1 MTTVSFPT
9 WVEKNQV
16 YQFSIEKPEFLTV
29 VKQKIR
35 LNQIKPQTPKYVNVT
50 PLKIIEPKY
59 DTTDNN
65 ILGEN
70 GRMLFI
76 PFKIP
81 LAETTPEKLLFYGC
95 RLLKKND
102 LISFSQTMPVS
113 LMNIGK
119 NYVKNYLM
127 HNGGFYFE
135 WHSAPHFHAAINSKA
150 SGTLI
155 LGKKCQNSFLISRF
169 KIPFGYAIYTPEE
182 VVHCDSSLIG
192 DYLVAYTKASSWKT
206 YSVVDSTGKN
216 YLEI

>member
-1 MTTVSFPT
+1 
-9 WVEKNQV
+9 
-16 YQFSIEKPEFLTV
+16 
-29 VKQKIR
+29 
-35 LNQIKPQTPKYVNVT
+35 
-50 PLKIIEPKY
+50 
-59 DTTDNN
+59 
-65 ILGEN
+65 
-70 GRMLFI
+70 MLFNS
-76 PFKIP
+76 FKIP
-81 LAETTPEKLLFYGC
+81 IAETTPEKLIFYGC

-102 LISFSQTMPVS
+102 LISFSQNMPVS

-127 HNGGFYFE
+127 HNGGFYLE
-135 WHSAPHFHAAINSKA
+135 WHNTPHFHAAINSKA
-150 SGTLI
+150 FGTLI

-206 YSVVDSTGKN
+206 YSVVDSTGQN